1 MYNFATEAGMLQHAI
16 QKAAAAASSLQ
27 YLVAK
32 LYIGGPSDA
41 MTSGSDGDE
50 LSAVPLDT
58 CEPHTHTSEGAPR
71 RRFSEPGQHTT
82 VKVCVCVCDSQ
93 VAHLLREGRDDRL
106 TVHFPANIW
115 RVVIVAGLLLAF
127 TCQAN
132 GTCARNTSTRLKPK
146 LPKIRAPCPQNKA

>member
-41 MTSGSDGDE
+41 MTSGSDVAG
-50 LSAVPLDT
+50 LIAVPLDT
-58 CEPHTHTSEGAPR
+58 CEPPTHTSEGAPN

-82 VKVCVCVCDSQ
+82 VTVCVCV
-93 VAHLLREGRDDRL
+93 
-106 TVHFPANIW
+106 
-115 RVVIVAGLLLAF
+115 
-127 TCQAN
+127 
-132 GTCARNTSTRLKPK
+132 
-146 LPKIRAPCPQNKA
+146 

>member
-41 MTSGSDGDE
+41 MTSGSDVDG

-82 VKVCVCVCDSQ
+82 VTVCVCVC
-93 VAHLLREGRDDRL
+93 
-106 TVHFPANIW
+106 
-115 RVVIVAGLLLAF
+115 VI
-127 TCQAN
+127 
-132 GTCARNTSTRLKPK
+132 RK
-146 LPKIRAPCPQNKA
+146 LPTSSAKVAMIGLPCTLQPTSGGW